1 MHSQPLWAGIPAIQ
15 QGAHSHLTFDSEYC
29 TLPKKNYMVHRTFL
43 ERFALITDEY
53 NALCTYCDVICRR
66 PQLLCANISPA
77 RHGRDSS
84 PQRWARSRTL
94 ILTQSRLFLQHN
106 FIWCVEPFMSYLYSS
121 LMNLMLCADT
131 ARSSISVLSCCGR
144 KSSPRGRR
152 ESRSYSRAPSR
163 TILSTQ
169 NTVRSQNNLI
179 WYIGHFLNGLY

>member
-1 MHSQPLWAGIPAIQ
+1 MREYLAPAAR
-15 QGAHSHLTFDSEYC
+15 GLNSGNF
-29 TLPKKNYMVHRTFL
+29 R
-43 ERFALITDEY
+43 
-53 NALCTYCDVICRR
+53 
-66 PQLLCANISPA
+66 CAPV

-121 LMNLMLCADT
+121 LMNIMLCADT
-131 ARSSISVLSCCGR
+131 ARSSVSVLSCCGR

-163 TILSTQ
+163 TTYTVDSEYCTFSKQFYMVHRTFLERFLL
-169 NTVRSQNNLI
+169 NTDEYNALRRYRDLICRRSQL
-179 WYIGHFLNGLY
+179 L